1 MSLFT
6 IDKAKC
12 KGDGKCALVC
22 PVQIIGMDKEARVP
36 YPLEKAEEFC
46 INCGHCM
53 AVCPPGALILK
64 TMDPSNC
71 LALKEGW
78 RLTPG
83 QAELFF
89 KGRRSIRNYKDQP
102 VEKAA
107 IEKLIDIARYAPSGI
122 NRQPVSWLVISGKEN
137 IRQLSETVV
146 NWMREMVDKK
156 APLADLLHMNKII
169 EAWDI
174 KGQDQ
179 GGDRICRG
187 APHIILAYSVKDEP
201 TGAQACIIA
210 LTYFELAA
218 LSFGLGACWAGYV
231 SIAVNMSDEVRKF
244 TGLSPR
250 AACHGAMMLGH
261 PKYDY
266 HRVPLRN
273 NPNIRWR

>member
-12 KGDGKCALVC
+12 RGDGKCALVC
-22 PVQIIGMDKEARVP
+22 PVQIIGMDKEARIP
-36 YPLEKAEEFC
+36 YPLEGAEEAC

-64 TMDPSNC
+64 TMAPSDC
-71 LALKEGW
+71 LSLKEGW
-78 RLTPG
+78 KLSP
-83 QAELFF
+83 EKIEFLL

-102 VEKAA
+102 VEQPV

-122 NRQPVSWLVISGKEN
+122 NRQPVSWEVVSGKEN
-137 IRQLSETVV
+137 VRQLSEAVAS
-146 NWMREMVDKK
+146 WMRDMVDKK
-156 APLADLLHMNKII
+156 APLAGLLHLERIAD
-169 EAWDI
+169 AWD
-174 KGQDQ
+174 KGS
-179 GGDRICRG
+179 DRICRG
-187 APHIILAYSVKDEP
+187 APHVIIAYSVKDEP
-201 TGAQACIIA
+201 TGSQACTIA

-231 SIAVNMSDEVRKF
+231 SIAANMSEEVRKF
-244 TGLSPR
+244 IGLSPR
-250 AACHGAMMLGH
+250 AACHGAMMLGS

-273 NPNIRWR
+273 RPNIRWR